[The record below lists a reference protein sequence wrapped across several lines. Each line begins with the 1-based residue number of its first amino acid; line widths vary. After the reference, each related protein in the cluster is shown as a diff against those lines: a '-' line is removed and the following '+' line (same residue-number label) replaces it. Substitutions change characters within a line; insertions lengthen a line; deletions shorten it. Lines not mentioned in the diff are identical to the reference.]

1 VSKPVTG
8 APGSLAC
15 VGLGMML
22 GGHLAPRARDHIERA
37 DVVFVV
43 ASDSVVELWI
53 RRMRPDAR
61 SLQDR
66 YAEGKSRHRTY
77 REMVEAILAE
87 VKAGR
92 RVCAAFYGHPGVFAK
107 VPHEAIA
114 RARAEGCEAVM
125 EPAVSAEDCLY
136 ADLGID
142 PGRVGCQHYEASQ
155 LLLHHRRLDPSAY
168 LVLWQVGVVGD
179 RSCTRFE
186 TGPRYRELL
195 VERLRLD
202 YPAGHRVTVYEAAT
216 LPVMSPLIMQLP
228 LEALPSA
235 HIRMH
240 STLVIP
246 PCESLRRNEAMI
258 SRLAALDRELAAE
271 PRPPRKLSLVKS

>member
-1 VSKPVTG
+1 MSKPVAG
-8 APGSLAC
+8 ASGSLAC

-22 GGHLAPRARDHIERA
+22 AGHLSPRARSHIEQA

-43 ASDSVVELWI
+43 ASDSVVELWVQG
-53 RRMRPDAR
+53 MRPDAR

-66 YAEGKSRHRTY
+66 YVAGKSRHRTY

-87 VKAGR
+87 VRAGH
-92 RVCAAFYGHPGVFAK
+92 RVCAAFYGHPGVFAQ

-114 RARAEGCEAVM
+114 RARSEGHEAVM
-125 EPAVSAEDCLY
+125 EPAVSAADCLY

-155 LLLHHRRLDPSAY
+155 LLFHHRRLDPAAY

-195 VERLRLD
+195 LERLRLD
-202 YPAGHRVTVYEAAT
+202 YPAEHEVVLYEAAT
-216 LPVMSPLIMQLP
+216 LPVMTPVIVRFPLG
-228 LEALPSA
+228 ALPDA
-235 HIRMH
+235 RIRMH

-246 PCESLRRNEAMI
+246 PGEPLRRNEAMI
-258 SRLAALDRELAAE
+258 SRLAALDRELAAA
-271 PRPPRKLSLVKS
+271 PHAVRKLSLVKS